1 MGRAGGHFVD
11 RGYLWAAAVTF
22 ACLAALAVAIP
33 ALASRGVT
41 KTASTPLPPGSQR
54 SVTASCPVGTHSTA
68 GGFIVS
74 PSGVPGLWFQSVT
87 QVSVPTGRRNWR
99 VVSGPGQNNPP
110 ANLTAAVLWER

>member
-1 MGRAGGHFVD
+1 MGGAGGHL
-11 RGYLWAAAVTF
+11 RGRRPPWGALTPGSAIGLAGAV
-22 ACLAALAVAIP
+22 P
-33 ALASRGVT
+33 ALATRGVT
-41 KTASTPLPPGSQR
+41 KTASTPLPPESQR
-54 SVTASCPVGTHSTA
+54 SVTASCPIGTHSTA